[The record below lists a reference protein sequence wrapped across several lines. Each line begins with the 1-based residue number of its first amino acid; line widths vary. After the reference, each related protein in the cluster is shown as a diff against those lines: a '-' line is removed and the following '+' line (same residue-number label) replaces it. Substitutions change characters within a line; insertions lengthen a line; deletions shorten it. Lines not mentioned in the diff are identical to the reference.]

1 MALASIQNRKGFFSD
16 YWLGS
21 LLSARNAA
29 GARLGTAQAKK
40 ALFRVSRLIEATG
53 GAETLDL
60 TRFRERFARPVLE
73 ELLGYALAENA
84 AEPRLRA
91 LSASNGNGG
100 APVALAWLLPE
111 AEELDAARPRRQL
124 EAGLLAHEL
133 DYGLLLT
140 PQVIRLVRNPK
151 HAPRGA
157 SFDVSLASIAESED
171 LESLSAAYR
180 VLAAQ
185 NFVPDAAG
193 TRPIDTLEIESRRH
207 SAKVSNDLKDAVF
220 EAAERIVGGFLSDV
234 RSRTGDFVA
243 PPSASELRDAGFLVL
258 YRLLFILYAEAR
270 DRRLIAHPMYQRS
283 YSLDSIVAKLLR
295 TSPAALAANRSSLWP
310 HVQAIFRIFNEG
322 MDTNL
327 PELENI
333 PPRGGRL
340 FSEQTAEGRL
350 LKLLRLDDRQA
361 AAILLSLATTRPRR
375 GVGRERV
382 SFLEL
387 EIEQLGHV
395 YEGLLEYEPA
405 EASEPIIQAQVGGR
419 ELALTADEV
428 LRVCEQKQ
436 LHVVG
441 DAAIVAG
448 TAAERLHPESAPDE
462 EDPDEDADTDADD
475 DDASEDATETEEPE
489 PAIKRGAALKLLRRI
504 EPGEF
509 YFKPGSARKASGSY
523 YTPTAMVD
531 DLARH
536 ALGPLTEGR
545 SAADIERLR
554 IIDLACG
561 SGHFL
566 VGAAR
571 FLGPKL
577 LDAYRRDHGP
587 NPPSDFHPDRAL
599 SAEVKTRW
607 EADGPDW
614 CRRRVIERCLF
625 GVDLNPAAVQLAQ
638 VALWIE
644 SLAGDRPLSFFSH
657 HIRCGNSLLGTW
669 LARFDTP
676 PDPKLG
682 KSKDRQTRGLFEA
695 ELRKQLEQA
704 FAERRLID
712 APLPPEVRRDT
723 PDEYAYKED
732 RLKRADAALVH
743 AKLLLDLRSASPFL
757 PEIWRD
763 FPILAAELDPA
774 AVARKRP
781 WWPRFEEIRSS
792 ERFFHWE
799 LEFPEVFLD
808 SEHLG
813 FDVVLGNPP
822 WDKVLPSK
830 HEFYGQYDPLIR
842 AYKGNELDRRIQEI
856 QDKNPAVA
864 TEFAAYR
871 ERATTIARVLR
882 GSGDFPLAE
891 AKSQAAHEDLYKYF
905 IDRAFAVTANGGAV
919 GLVVPSMLYNG
930 DGCVGIRHY
939 LLEETTIERFYG
951 FENRKKIFPI
961 DSRYKFANLVARK
974 NKTDVGNLVASFMR
988 HEVEELL
995 SDGEKPW
1002 EVHITREEIAKYSP
1016 ETDAFLEYRSP
1027 RDQEIVRKMY
1037 GGRPTL
1043 GGSGPGSWN
1052 VQLFS
1057 DLAHSQIYNATRD
1070 KDLLTDPT
1078 SGQRYT
1084 PKTVL
1089 GAEPRNF
1096 GESLRLMREK
1106 GFWPVYEGK
1115 HIDQFVVGVK
1125 PVRWWLS
1132 VSQATKKYEK
1142 EPRSLPTLVFRETA
1156 RNTDVR
1162 TCIAAVLPECSTGT
1176 NKLTGMLTEHVDA
1189 DAAMV
1194 VLNSFCF
1201 DFALR
1206 LRTAGTNVSFTYML
1220 PMAVPRLEV
1229 VRRLPKLQTKMGWAT
1244 GIHYISDDESL
1255 WPAVWEVNKAV
1266 AEAYGLNAEDFGHI
1280 LKSFPVFARKRRTFM
1295 DFLEQMVKEWKD
1307 PGSA

>member
-21 LLSARNAA
+21 LLSARSAA
-29 GARLGTAQAKK
+29 GARLSGAQAKR
-40 ALFRVSRLIEATG
+40 ALDRVSRLIEAIG
-53 GAETLDL
+53 GAETPDL

-73 ELLGYALAENA
+73 ELLGYALAENP
-84 AEPRLRA
+84 AEPRLRP
-91 LSASNGNGG
+91 LSAPNGNGG

-111 AEELDAARPRRQL
+111 AEELDSSSARRKL
-124 EAGLLAHEL
+124 EAGLIAQEL

-157 SFDVSLASIAESED
+157 SFDVSLASIVESED

-185 NFVPDAAG
+185 NFVPDTAG

-207 SAKVSNDLKDAVF
+207 SAKVSNDLKNAVF

-234 RSRTGDFVA
+234 RSRPEDFSV
-243 PPSASELRDAGFLVL
+243 PPSAPELRDAGFLTL

-270 DRRLIAHPMYQRS
+270 DKRLIGHPLYQRS
-283 YSLDSIVAKLLR
+283 YSLDGIVAKLLR
-295 TSPAALAANRSSLWP
+295 TPPAALAANRSSLWS
-310 HVQAIFRIFNEG
+310 HLQAIFRIFNEG
-322 MDTNL
+322 MATNL

-350 LKLLRLDDRQA
+350 LKQLRLDDRQA

-405 EASEPIIQAQVGGR
+405 EASEPMIQAQVGGR

-428 LRVCEQKQ
+428 LRLCEQKQ
-436 LHVVG
+436 LHVRG
-441 DAAIVAG
+441 DAAIVVG
-448 TAAERLHPESAPDE
+448 TVAERLHPDSAPDE

-475 DDASEDATETEEPE
+475 SDEEPTEAEESE
-489 PAIKRGAALKLLRRI
+489 PAIQRGAALKLLRRI

-531 DLARH
+531 DLAQH
-536 ALGPLTEGR
+536 ALGPLAEGR
-545 SAADIERLR
+545 SVAEIERLR

-577 LDAYRRDHGP
+577 FDAYHREYGA
-587 NPPSDFHPDRAL
+587 NPPPDFYPNRSL
-599 SAEVKTRW
+599 NAEIKARW

-669 LARFDTP
+669 LPRFDTP

-682 KSKDRQTRGLFEA
+682 KPNDRQTRGLFEA

-704 FAERRLID
+704 FAERQLID

-723 PDEYAYKED
+723 PEEYAYKED
-732 RLKRADAALVH
+732 RLKRADAALIH

-763 FPILAAELDPA
+763 FPILAAEPDPA
-774 AVARKRP
+774 PVARKRT
-781 WWPRFEEIRSS
+781 WWPRFEEIRSR

-808 SEHLG
+808 SEHRG
-813 FDVVLGNPP
+813 FDAVLGNPP

-830 HEFYGQYDPLIR
+830 HEFYGLFDSLIR
-842 AYKGNELDRRIQEI
+842 AYKGNELDRRIRELNAQNEGL
-856 QDKNPAVA
+856 A
-864 TEFAAYR
+864 ERFAAYS
-871 ERATTIARVLR
+871 ERAKTIARVLR
-882 GSGDFPLAE
+882 SGGDYPLAE
-891 AKSQAAHEDLYKYF
+891 ARSQAAHEDVAKYF
-905 IDRAFAVTANGGAV
+905 VDRALAIVAKGGAA
-919 GLVVPSMLYNG
+919 GLVVPSVFYSG
-930 DGCVGIRHY
+930 DGWVGIRRY
-939 LLEETTIERFYG
+939 LLEEATIERFYG
-951 FENRKKIFPI
+951 FENRKKVFPI
-961 DSRYKFANLVARK
+961 DSRYKFVNLVVRK
-974 NKTDVGNLVASFMR
+974 DSAGAGTFAAAFMR
-988 HEVEELL
+988 HDLEELQQ
-995 SDGEKPW
+995 SEGKPW
-1002 EVHITREEIAKYSP
+1002 QVRITRGEIETLSP
-1016 ETDAFLEYRSP
+1016 ETLAFLEYRNA
-1027 RDQEIVRKMY
+1027 RDQEIVKKMY
-1037 GGRPTL
+1037 AGRPTL
-1043 GGSGPGSWN
+1043 GNTGLGNWGVRLVSWR
-1052 VQLFS
+1052 
-1057 DLAHSQIYNATRD
+1057 AHEGILNSTED
-1070 KDLLTDPT
+1070 KDL
-1078 SGQRYT
+1078 YT
-1084 PKTVL
+1084 NPKTGRVWTPIDVL
-1089 GAEPRNF
+1089 GAQAKNTDEGIER
-1096 GESLRLMREK
+1096 MHEK
-1106 GFWPVYEGK
+1106 GFWPIFEGK
-1115 HIDQFVVGVK
+1115 HIQQFVVGIR
-1125 PVRWWLS
+1125 PIRWWLS
-1132 VSQATKKYEK
+1132 LDQATAKYKQKPPSE
-1142 EPRSLPTLVFRETA
+1142 PTLVVRYIA
-1156 RNTDVR
+1156 RNTDER
-1162 TCIAAVLPECSTGT
+1162 TSIAAVLPGCSGASE
-1176 NKLTGMLTEHVDA
+1176 KLTGVRVTQVDQ
-1189 DAAMV
+1189 DAAMT
-1194 VLNSFCF
+1194 VLNSLCF
-1201 DFALR
+1201 DFGLR
-1206 LRTAGTNVSFTYML
+1206 LRLSGTSVSFTYLL
-1220 PMAVPRLEV
+1220 PMPVPTADDV
-1229 VRRLPKLQTKMGWAT
+1229 NQLPQLRTQLAWNT
-1244 GIHYISDDESL
+1244 GIAHIAADESL
-1255 WPAVWEVNKAV
+1255 WPVLWESNRAV
-1266 AEAYGLNAEDFGHI
+1266 AEAYGLGPSDLGYI
-1280 LKSFPVFARKRRTFM
+1280 LASFPVLARKRPKFM
-1295 DFLEQMVKEWKD
+1295 EFFRSKLSEW
-1307 PGSA
+1307 GRE